1 MFKHPTI
8 VVLGFVVVTLLGADS
23 SCTATSTIRDDGDFF
38 SESALSEATRKISEM
53 EKKYKKDLVVET
65 FKDVL
70 S

>member
-8 VVLGFVVVTLLGADS
+8 LALGFVLATVLGTTVSRAGLG
-23 SCTATSTIRDDGDFF
+23 TIRDTGDFF
-38 SESALSEATRKISEM
+38 SDSAKTEATRKISEM